1 MGNPNLKAGPG
12 RPKGMPNKITTA
24 VKDMVAG
31 ALEQVGGQDYLAR
44 QAEENPSAFLA
55 LVGKIIPLQVTGE
68 GDGPLVIKVV
78 RFSDEP
84 RD

>member
-1 MGNPNLKAGPG
+1 MGNPNLKPGPG
-12 RPKGMPNKITTA
+12 RPKGRQNKVTAA

-31 ALEQVGGQDYLAR
+31 ALEQAGGQDYLAR

-68 GDGPLVIKVV
+68 GGGPVVIVTGV
-78 RFSDEP
+78 QRADE
-84 RD
+84 